1 MTSIKERKLKAQQ
14 LLQDSKVKKNATI
27 ISVLFWFGS
36 SLYIYSTDVGFS
48 DVYSWKPFIFFVIGP
63 LFAAIVFGNIIF
75 YSQKLIEKILIKL
88 LINKKPELIPPMI
101 VVLFF
106 CFLIAIFLIIFEFAK
121 LLQFMLH

>member
-63 LFAAIVFGNIIF
+63 LFAAIVPSAHG
-75 YSQKLIEKILIKL
+75 
-88 LINKKPELIPPMI
+88 
-101 VVLFF
+101 V
-106 CFLIAIFLIIFEFAK
+106 
-121 LLQFMLH
+121 

>member
-1 MTSIKERKLKAQQ
+1 MTSVKERKLKAQQ
-14 LLQDSKVKKNATI
+14 MIQDSKVKKNASI

-48 DVYSWKPFIFFVIGP
+48 DVYSWKPFVFFIIGP
-63 LFAAIVFGNIIF
+63 LFAAIIFGNIIF

-88 LINKKPELIPPMI
+88 LINKKPDLIPPMI